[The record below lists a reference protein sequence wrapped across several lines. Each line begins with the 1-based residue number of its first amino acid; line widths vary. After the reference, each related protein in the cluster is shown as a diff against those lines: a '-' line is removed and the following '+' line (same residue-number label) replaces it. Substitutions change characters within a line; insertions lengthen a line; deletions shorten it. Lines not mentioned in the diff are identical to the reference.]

1 MQLVSREQLFA
12 LAKGRDVVEAEG
24 TFSFDEF
31 VAEWSKTYAAAKK
44 DAKRDDDA
52 VEWTYKDLKKGW
64 LREHKD
70 LFKLVGEGSS
80 RAAFAFPGG
89 KCLKIATNKAG
100 LAQNAQEAKN
110 VGYSEETAK
119 YSCFAMNYA
128 YDKKTRCALVTECC
142 SKIGHRD
149 FQQLFGM
156 TSLSF
161 TQTLQTMFSKKNKSK
176 DMKGTLKFCQNAC
189 QKAKDEDI
197 EFLASSYERAIA
209 MAEEII
215 KNKAPQWQIAR
226 DLARFY
232 FDNGIDAL
240 IASDLIDLD
249 NWGLA
254 VRNGKVVPVIVDS
267 GFSEK
272 VYSKYY

>member
-1 MQLVSREQLFA
+1 MIFISKEKLFE
-12 LAKGRDVVEAEG
+12 LAKGHDVVEAE
-24 TFSFDEF
+24 TKFNFNEF
-31 VAEWSKTYAAAKK
+31 VAEWRKVYEVAKK

-64 LREHKD
+64 LKAHKN
-70 LFKLVGEGSS
+70 LFKFAGEGSS

-89 KCLKIATNKAG
+89 KCLKIAINKAG
-100 LAQNAQEAKN
+100 LGQNEQEVRNA
-110 VGYSEETAK
+110 GYNEKTAK

-128 YDKKTRCALVTECC
+128 YDKKTRCALITECC
-142 SKIGHRD
+142 SKITHRD

-156 TSLSF
+156 SSLSF
-161 TQTLQTMFSKKNKSK
+161 TTTLQTMFNKKNKSK
-176 DMKGTLKFCQNAC
+176 DMEGTLKFCQNAC
-189 QKAKDEDI
+189 QKANDEGV

-215 KNKAPQWQIAR
+215 KNKAPQWQFAR
-226 DLARFY
+226 ELAQFY
-232 FDNGIDAL
+232 FDNGINAL

-254 VRNGKVVPVIVDS
+254 VRKGKVVPVIIDA

-272 VYSKYY
+272 VFDKYY